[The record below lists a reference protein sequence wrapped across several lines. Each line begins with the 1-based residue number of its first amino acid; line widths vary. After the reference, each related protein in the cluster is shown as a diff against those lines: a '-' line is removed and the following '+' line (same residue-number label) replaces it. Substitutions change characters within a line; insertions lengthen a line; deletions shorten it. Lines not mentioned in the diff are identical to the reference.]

1 MRGGSFDRHNA
12 LAGFRPLRTA
22 GVVLLSLRYTRVVNG
37 QNGPRWNVGAT
48 SGETVDKE
56 EAKKRHKKAPLLLL
70 IRRFFVVGV
79 GLVSTVTIAR
89 LVGPKAY
96 GLASM
101 AGMVLILAQMFRDFG
116 VTSALLRKRTV
127 SIEER
132 SFLFWFN
139 AATTTTLALIL
150 VISAPFIA
158 TFYDEPLVASTM
170 LVSALGFWCG
180 GLSLQHRSILLREM
194 RFSEIAWIDTAAVAI
209 NFIVSLS
216 IALIRHD
223 VWAIVFGNLAQQL
236 TGGFFYVL
244 RSRFKPQR
252 PQLIDG
258 FGEIVRFGANMSVF
272 TISSFVSSNL
282 GSILIGHSMGAASLG
297 QYNRAQNLLSLPN
310 QNLVQPIAQATM
322 PLLTHL
328 RADPEAYR
336 DAYLKLIRTLSTFLV
351 PSAVFL
357 AFAGKPLTLFLLGPR
372 WHDAGVVL
380 SLSAP
385 VLALMGLVYSLDD
398 LFMTQNRSGELRTI
412 GLFEMVFR
420 IASVLVGINFGLV
433 GVAIAY
439 STSTAIVCVIRIN
452 IAGRKGPVTA
462 RDQLRQL
469 LPAMPIGF
477 GCMVAS
483 LLVEIIFLGS
493 PKSAAIELA
502 ILVGAAVTGGI
513 ASLVFGPSRHAVIE
527 LLETF
532 GLPAGV
538 RASVHTRIRRIRR

>member
-1 MRGGSFDRHNA
+1 M
-12 LAGFRPLRTA
+12 
-22 GVVLLSLRYTRVVNG
+22 
-37 QNGPRWNVGAT
+37 
-48 SGETVDKE
+48 DKE
-56 EAKKRHKKAPLLLL
+56 EAKRRHKKAPLLLL

-127 SIEER
+127 SVEER

-150 VISAPFIA
+150 IIAAPFIA
-158 TFYDEPLVASTM
+158 NFYNEPLVASTM

-194 RFSEIAWIDTAAVAI
+194 RFSEIAWIDTGAVAI
-209 NFIVSLS
+209 NFAVSLS

-244 RSRFKPQR
+244 KSRFKPRR
-252 PQLIDG
+252 PHLIDG
-258 FGEIVRFGANMSVF
+258 FGDILKFGANMSVF

-282 GSILIGHSMGAASLG
+282 GSILIGHSMGASSLG

-357 AFAGKPLTLFLLGPR
+357 AFAGQPLTLFLLGPK
-372 WHDAGVVL
+372 WNDAGAVL
-380 SLSAP
+380 SLLAP

-420 IASVLVGINFGLV
+420 IASVLAGINFGLV

-439 STSTAIVCVIRIN
+439 SISTAIVCLIRIN

-462 RDQLRQL
+462 RDQLLQL
-469 LPAMPIGF
+469 MPAVPIGL
-477 GCMVAS
+477 GCMIACF
-483 LLVEIIFLGS
+483 LAETIFWGS
-493 PKSAAIELA
+493 PQSVTIKLATLVCAASF
-502 ILVGAAVTGGI
+502 GGML
-513 ASLVFGPSRHAVIE
+513 SLVFQPSRRAVIE
-527 LLETF
+527 LFQTF
-532 GLPAGV
+532 GLPGGFKGKIKN
-538 RASVHTRIRRIRR
+538 RFRRILH